1 MVIRTAKNRFSNACA
16 LGVLMVYLVV
26 FFATNQIIN
35 LLLDFWWVVSLYILF
50 LFLYISTRLAGSSKY
65 VKRIQRL
72 YTTSNKRYIYSIILD
87 INECDPD
94 KPLHRCAQICE
105 NIPGGYTCSC
115 QIGFQLTKDRFDC
128 EGESLTAVF
137 NLTSPFFF
145 LLHANLYMGMEVVDV
160 TRE

>member
-1 MVIRTAKNRFSNACA
+1 MVWWLFVQQTEKRFSNACA
-16 LGVLMVYLVV
+16 LSVRMVYLVV

-35 LLLDFWWVVSLYILF
+35 LLLDFWCVVSLYIFFTLSLF
-50 LFLYISTRLAGSSKY
+50 FDSPCRL
-65 VKRIQRL
+65 VKIRKKKIQRL

-115 QIGFQLTKDRFDC
+115 QMGFQLTKDRFDC

-137 NLTSPFFF
+137 DLTFPFFLF
-145 LLHANLYMGMEVVDV
+145 I
-160 TRE
+160 TC